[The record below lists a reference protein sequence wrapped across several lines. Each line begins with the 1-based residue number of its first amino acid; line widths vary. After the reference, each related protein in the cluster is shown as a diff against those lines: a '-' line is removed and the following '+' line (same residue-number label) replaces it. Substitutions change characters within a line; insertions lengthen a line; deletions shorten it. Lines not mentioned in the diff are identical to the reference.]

1 MPLTPPAKSRFP
13 VLSCVFRLGLSLV
26 ICHQR
31 TALRQENSQPTGV
44 HVHLH
49 LRYTDALSHRWLS
62 HRSGRRLIAE
72 DTVSSQ
78 RGHIGEVR
86 PCQENTARHVFMI
99 AASTRSAGSS
109 PAPTGMNPAGAP
121 SVIRVGAP
129 SLVRPVASARQASGT
144 SAAGSIGSPEATASR
159 CVHDRGTTCTSW
171 YPPPPV
177 SSHLPPATSCASS
190 CTMSW
195 ARRWPS
201 TLSSRLASGSSR
213 WLSQPCWLTST
224 SGLNARNSGG
234 TTASNARS
242 QPASPVNAGSAT
254 LTA

>member
-1 MPLTPPAKSRFP
+1 M
-13 VLSCVFRLGLSLV
+13 
-26 ICHQR
+26 
-31 TALRQENSQPTGV
+31 

-49 LRYTDALSHRWLS
+49 LRYIGALSHRREHCHISEVLS
-62 HRSGRRLIAE
+62 HPRG
-72 DTVSSQ
+72 Q
-78 RGHIGEVR
+78 RHTGEGS

-99 AASTRSAGSS
+99 AASTRSAGSM
-109 PAPTGMNPAGAP
+109 PALTGTYSAGAP
-121 SVIRVGAP
+121 SVIRVGALSP
-129 SLVRPVASARQASGT
+129 VRPAASARQAAGT
-144 SAAGSIGSPEATASR
+144 GSAGSTGSPEATASR
-159 CVHDRGTTCTSW
+159 CVHDLGTTWTSW

-177 SSHLPPATSCASS
+177 SSHLPPAPSCARS

-224 SGLNARNSGG
+224 SGLNARSSGG

-242 QPASPVNAGSAT
+242 QPASPVKAGSAT